1 MFMKQILA
9 PALTLPAA
17 IAIFALAGCGGPS
30 DPSPTPASEVTPV
43 EPVAETTSV
52 AADPATELAAREAE
66 LANREAGLALK
77 EREQELTRRET
88 ALAAKQSAAKS
99 PAPPK
104 AATTPPRPAVV
115 AATPPPPKAAPA
127 PVLPIVVPAGTQMSI
142 GISSAVSTKTASIG
156 DPIDARLA
164 SDLVIDGRRAILAG
178 APVRGRVTEVISG
191 SRKIGGT
198 PTLAMNFDGL
208 ELEDGTTVPIS
219 GKLVQQAKSDTAK
232 DTAKI
237 VGGTAAGAII
247 GHQIDDD
254 KGTVI
259 GGLLGGAAG
268 AIAARK
274 TGGEIDVPAGTVM
287 AFVLDS
293 SFQVK
298 PN

>member
-1 MFMKQILA
+1 MKQILA
-9 PALTLPAA
+9 PALILPA

-30 DPSPTPASEVTPV
+30 DPVPTPAPEVTPV
-43 EPVAETTSV
+43 EPVAETTP
-52 AADPATELAAREAE
+52 AEADPAAERAAREAE
-66 LANREAGLALK
+66 LANREADLALK
-77 EREQELTRRET
+77 EREQALTRRE
-88 ALAAKQSAAKS
+88 AELAAKQSAAKS
-99 PAPPK
+99 PAPAK
-104 AATTPPRPAVV
+104 AAATPPRPVAV

-164 SDLVIDGRRAILAG
+164 SDLVIDGRRAVLAG

-198 PTLAMNFDGL
+198 PTLAMNFNGL

-219 GKLVQQAKSDTAK
+219 GTLVQQAKSDTAK

-254 KGTVI
+254 KGKVI

-268 AIAARK
+268 AIAARN
-274 TGGEIDVPAGTVM
+274 TGGEIDVPAGTVLG
-287 AFVLDS
+287 FVLDAP
-293 SFQVK
+293 FQVR

>member
-1 MFMKQILA
+1 MSMKQILA
-9 PALTLPAA
+9 PALILPA

-30 DPSPTPASEVTPV
+30 DPVPTPAPEVTPV
-43 EPVAETTSV
+43 EPVAETTP
-52 AADPATELAAREAE
+52 AEADPAAERAAREAE
-66 LANREAGLALK
+66 LANREADLALK
-77 EREQELTRRET
+77 EREQALTRRE
-88 ALAAKQSAAKS
+88 AELAAKQSAAKS
-99 PAPPK
+99 PAPAK
-104 AATTPPRPAVV
+104 AAATPPRPVAV

-164 SDLVIDGRRAILAG
+164 SDLVIDGRRAVLAG

-198 PTLAMNFDGL
+198 PTLAMNFNGL

-219 GKLVQQAKSDTAK
+219 GTLVQQAKSDTAK

-254 KGTVI
+254 KGKVI

-268 AIAARK
+268 AIAARN
-274 TGGEIDVPAGTVM
+274 TGGEIDVPAGTVLG
-287 AFVLDS
+287 FVLDAP
-293 SFQVK
+293 FQVR

>member
-1 MFMKQILA
+1 MKQILA
-9 PALTLPAA
+9 PASILPAA

-30 DPSPTPASEVTPV
+30 VPTPAPEVTPV
-43 EPVAETTSV
+43 EPIAETTP
-52 AADPATELAAREAE
+52 AETDPAAELAAREAE
-66 LANREAGLALK
+66 LANREADLALK
-77 EREQELTRRET
+77 EREQALTRRE
-88 ALAAKQSAAKS
+88 AEWAAKQSAAKS
-99 PAPPK
+99 PPK

-156 DPIDARLA
+156 DAIDARLA
-164 SDLVIDGRRAILAG
+164 SDLVIDGRRAVLAG

-198 PTLAMNFDGL
+198 PTLAMNFNGL

-219 GKLVQQAKSDTAK
+219 GTLVQQAKSDTAK

-254 KGTVI
+254 KGKVI
-259 GGLLGGAAG
+259 GGILGGAAG
-268 AIAARK
+268 AIAARN
-274 TGGEIDVPAGTVM
+274 TGGEIDVPAGTVLG
-287 AFVLDS
+287 FVLDTP
-293 SFQVK
+293 FQVR